1 MADLNTSLYASQ
13 GNGGSPRVLIS
24 EVAALASTGG
34 TPATTTTLGVVYEAA
49 TVAALTSEGPGTPAT
64 GLVDVGA
71 AFSQSTLN
79 NNFATLGAKLDAILV
94 AIKAAG
100 LMA

>member
-34 TPATTTTLGVVYEAA
+34 TPATTTTYGVVKEAA
-49 TVAALTSEGPGTPAT
+49 HQADSVA
-64 GLVDVGA
+64 
-71 AFSQSTLN
+71 
-79 NNFATLGAKLDAILV
+79 ATLGDLVIDFNALLAKLQ
-94 AIKAAG
+94 AAG